1 MRRGAG
7 RPSACTPKLIE
18 QICDALVASNGSLTT
33 LLTRRRTF
41 PGASTLWR
49 WCASDDAIREQ
60 ISRAKECQAERMQGD
75 TFEKLHDV
83 IADAH
88 DRMAAG
94 TAVDSQLLGVLAR
107 HADSCFHASVKLAGQ
122 YAPREYG
129 VRSRVE
135 LGLDVAL
142 AEQLDDARAR
152 MLADR
157 AAQSDCLDGVP
168 PATPLPAQASSG

>member
-107 HADSCFHASVKLAGQ
+107 
-122 YAPREYG
+122 
-129 VRSRVE
+129 
-135 LGLDVAL
+135 
-142 AEQLDDARAR
+142 R